1 MWIRRVL
8 LNRLMPRETL
18 PDLNDLKKV
27 EAMLAERVT
36 EWTEKWKQEGF
47 REGRMGGFAE

>member
-1 MWIRRVL
+1 MRMERSEGPEGL
-8 LNRLMPRETL
+8 R
-18 PDLNDLKKV
+18 
-27 EAMLAERVT
+27 EAMFAEHVT

>member
-1 MWIRRVL
+1 MRMERSGG
-8 LNRLMPRETL
+8 
-18 PDLNDLKKV
+18 PDALR
-27 EAMLAERVT
+27 EAMFAERVT